1 MVFACFMKRTAVFCL
16 FFLAL
21 VRVFPNAANIPDSV
35 RLAVD
40 KAASDSLRMGILVE
54 FTLSEA
60 SVRPSAADQIIQ
72 LSVEELQKRKLEKFL
87 PSFYQSLAAYFEK
100 AGDYF
105 RAIDL
110 LGQADEAAMK
120 QNDLPSR
127 SSILNKTGN
136 IYLFLG
142 DFTKALENHFKSL
155 TIKEDLKDEKGIAAS
170 LSNIGNIYFRLDSFV
185 QAHNYYMRSLQLEEK
200 IRNDKGIASCYINLG
215 AVFDKLALYDSALV
229 YLRKSIEINS
239 RFDNKADI
247 ASSYINIANIYD
259 KLNYPPDSIITYF
272 RKAEDLYS
280 GIGLKSGLAE
290 TWLSA
295 GVYYNATLE
304 FRKAIEYL
312 EKALDAG
319 RELRSAEI
327 VRRAAKEL
335 SDAYA
340 HIRDFEKAYTYYKLY
355 KQAEDRISSDEN
367 IKKLTQLEMQHTFD
381 RKQREQEFLR
391 QQERRKQ
398 MIRTGFILIALL
410 FVTILA
416 LVIYRSYRIKQ
427 KDNILL
433 AQQKEEIAAQR
444 DLVMQQRDQIQ
455 RQKEEITASIHY
467 ASRIQHA
474 ILPPEEIR
482 QQILPEHFILFKPRD
497 IVSGDFYWMTRRNGK
512 TVVTA
517 ADCTGHGVPGAFM
530 SMLGVSFLNE
540 IVNKELILHADQI
553 LNRLREQVIRSMH
566 QTGREGES
574 KDGMDISLLVVDDA
588 SGMLEFA
595 GAYNPCYIVRN
606 GEITELKADRMPIGI
621 YSERGNV
628 PFSCQTFQLQK
639 GDGIYMSSDGYE
651 DQFGGPEG
659 KKLKAKAFKDIL
671 LKIHPLPAGEQ
682 LAYLD
687 KFFEEWKNGYD
698 QVDDVLVIGIKI
710 I

>member
-1 MVFACFMKRTAVFCL
+1 MFFPL
-16 FFLAL
+16 FF
-21 VRVFPNAANIPDSV
+21 RVFSNPIAIPDSV
-35 RLAVD
+35 WLSVD
-40 KAASDSLRMGILVE
+40 KASSDSSRIKVLLNYFLAELAVQ
-54 FTLSEA
+54 
-60 SVRPSAADQIIQ
+60 PSAADNILQT
-72 LSVEELQKRKLEKFL
+72 SVEELQKRKLEKIL
-87 PSFYQSLAAYFEK
+87 PSFYQSLAIYFEK
-100 AGDYF
+100 DGDYF
-105 RAIDL
+105 RAIDML
-110 LGQADEAAMK
+110 AQADEAAIK
-120 QNDLPSR
+120 YNDLPTR
-127 SSILNKTGN
+127 SSILNKIGN

-142 DFTKALENHFKSL
+142 DFTKALESHFKSL

-185 QAHNYYMRSLQLEEK
+185 QAHNYYMRSLQLEEH
-200 IRNDKGIASCYINLG
+200 INNEKGLASCYINLG
-215 AVFDKLALYDSALV
+215 AVFDKLALYDSALL
-229 YLRKSIEINS
+229 YLRKSIEINH

-259 KLNYPPDSIITYF
+259 KLNYPSDSIIIYF
-272 RKAEDLYS
+272 KKAEELYS
-280 GIGLKSGLAE
+280 GIGLKLGLAE
-290 TWLSA
+290 TWLST
-295 GVYYNATLE
+295 GVYYNATFE
-304 FRKAIEYL
+304 FRKAIGYL
-312 EKALDAG
+312 QKALEVG

-340 HIRDFEKAYTYYKLY
+340 HIRDFEKAYSYYKLY
-355 KQAEDRISSDEN
+355 KQAEDRISNDEN

-381 RKQREQEFLR
+381 RKQREQEFLQ

-410 FVTILA
+410 FVTTLA
-416 LVIYRSYRIKQ
+416 LVIYRSFRIKQ

-467 ASRIQHA
+467 ASRIQQA
-474 ILPPEEIR
+474 ILPPEDIR
-482 QQILPEHFILFKPRD
+482 QQTLPEHFILFKPRD
-497 IVSGDFYWMTRRNGK
+497 IVSGDFYWMTQQNGK
-512 TVVTA
+512 TVITA

-540 IVNKELILHADQI
+540 IVNKEHILHADQI

-574 KDGMDISLLVVDDA
+574 KDGMDISMLVVENA

-595 GAYNPCYIVRN
+595 GAYNPCYIIRN
-606 GEITELKADRMPIGI
+606 GEITELKADKMPIGI
-621 YSERGNV
+621 YSEKGNT
-628 PFSCQTFQLQK
+628 PFSCQTFQLQA
-639 GDGIYMSSDGYE
+639 GDGIYLSSDGYE
-651 DQFGGPEG
+651 DQFGGTEG
-659 KKLKAKAFKDIL
+659 KKLKAKAFKEIL
-671 LKIHPLPAGEQ
+671 LKIHPLPIEEQ
-682 LAYLD
+682 LAYID

-710 I
+710 S

>member
-1 MVFACFMKRTAVFCL
+1 MRRNACIFI
-16 FFLAL
+16 FFIASLRLYSLPAG
-21 VRVFPNAANIPDSV
+21 IPDSV
-35 RLAVD
+35 RFAMNQSP
-40 KAASDSLRMGILVE
+40 SDSLRVEILVHHI
-54 FTLSEA
+54 LDEA
-60 SVRPSAADQIIQ
+60 KAQPAAIDNLIQ
-72 LSVEELQKRKLEKFL
+72 ASVEELQKRKLEKYL
-87 PSFYQSLAAYFEK
+87 PSFYQSLAANFEK

-110 LGQADEAAMK
+110 LGQADEAASK
-120 QNDLPSR
+120 HNDPVAR
-127 SSILNKTGN
+127 SLILNKTGN

-155 TIKEDLKDEKGIAAS
+155 SIKEELNDEKGIAAS
-170 LSNIGNIYFRLDSFV
+170 LSNIGNIYFRLDSFIL
-185 QAHNYYMRSLQLEEK
+185 AHNYYTRSLQIEQK
-200 IRNDKGIASCYINLG
+200 INNPKGIASCYINLG
-215 AVFDKLALYDSALV
+215 AVFDKLALYDSALF
-229 YLRKSIEINS
+229 YLKKSIEINS

-259 KLNYPPDSIITYF
+259 KLNYPSDSIISYF
-272 RKAEDLYS
+272 KKAEDLYS
-280 GIGLKSGLAE
+280 NLGMKSGLAE
-290 TWLSA
+290 TWLSM
-295 GVYYNATLE
+295 GVYYNATFE
-304 FRKAIEYL
+304 FARAKEYL
-312 EKALDAG
+312 LKALDAG

-327 VRRAAKEL
+327 VRRSAKEL

-340 HIRDFEKAYTYYKLY
+340 HTRDFEKAYTYFKLY
-355 KQAEDRISSDEN
+355 KQAEDRISNDEN

-391 QQERRKQ
+391 QQERRRQ

-455 RQKEEITASIHY
+455 RQKEEITDSIHY
-467 ASRIQHA
+467 ASRIQQA

-482 QQILPEHFILFKPRD
+482 AQILPEHFILFKPRD
-497 IVSGDFYWMTRRNGK
+497 IVSGDFYWITRRNGK

-540 IVNKELILHADQI
+540 IVNKEQILHADQI
-553 LNRLREQVIRSMH
+553 LNRLREQVIRSLH

-606 GEITELKADRMPIGI
+606 GEVTELKADRMPIGI
-621 YSERGNV
+621 YSEKGNV

-639 GDGIYMSSDGYE
+639 DDSIYLSSDGYE

-671 LKIHPLPAGEQ
+671 LKIYTLPASEQ

-687 KFFEEWKNGYD
+687 RFFGEWRNGYD

-710 I
+710 P

>member
-1 MVFACFMKRTAVFCL
+1 
-16 FFLAL
+16 
-21 VRVFPNAANIPDSV
+21 
-35 RLAVD
+35 
-40 KAASDSLRMGILVE
+40 
-54 FTLSEA
+54 
-60 SVRPSAADQIIQ
+60 
-72 LSVEELQKRKLEKFL
+72 
-87 PSFYQSLAAYFEK
+87 
-100 AGDYF
+100 
-105 RAIDL
+105 
-110 LGQADEAAMK
+110 
-120 QNDLPSR
+120 
-127 SSILNKTGN
+127 
-136 IYLFLG
+136 
-142 DFTKALENHFKSL
+142 
-155 TIKEDLKDEKGIAAS
+155 
-170 LSNIGNIYFRLDSFV
+170 
-185 QAHNYYMRSLQLEEK
+185 
-200 IRNDKGIASCYINLG
+200 
-215 AVFDKLALYDSALV
+215 
-229 YLRKSIEINS
+229 
-239 RFDNKADI
+239 
-247 ASSYINIANIYD
+247 
-259 KLNYPPDSIITYF
+259 
-272 RKAEDLYS
+272 
-280 GIGLKSGLAE
+280 
-290 TWLSA
+290 
-295 GVYYNATLE
+295 
-304 FRKAIEYL
+304 
-312 EKALDAG
+312 
-319 RELRSAEI
+319 

-540 IVNKELILHADQI
+540 IVNKEHILHADQI

-574 KDGMDISLLVVDDA
+574 KDGMDISLLVVDDT